1 MGRTALVTESG
12 GLNSFIGT
20 GKLFSDTE
28 IDLLWRNLATDGKNV
43 IGVIPNT
50 NIVIEPFKRS
60 DYKGFKS
67 GMTSFPDGTHVWG
80 PVETFDEVKE
90 AVIGEEI
97 KIFDAEAIRS
107 SLQELSHQHLS
118 VLRASVRHD
127 QLVPI
132 VNKAEAN
139 LNLMDSSLLVTAAVL
154 SVLPKVC
161 RRKEVQVGLSVIL
174 VGSLLLVACNEAL
187 TSPPPAVKIT
197 PGIPTRIYPTETPE
211 PTFVP
216 TPKPEIIVPA
226 GGGGSE
232 FTPGTAQ
239 EFQAKLAATGN
250 YPSALRYKVGT
261 KEYETA
267 KFELEKLGA
276 NIDGLK
282 ISLEPKIKQIP
293 GAELYLIKQEG
304 WGFLITDGKN
314 IYWSVNKSGTF
325 FNHMDSVPV
334 NQEFGLAGLSPRQY
348 HKLDV
353 IISGGIPFVVERN
366 SAGYPVRRFSP
377 EIGEFIDL
385 NWQLVS
391 ENDHLSERL
400 DWSGVSNALM
410 VDGKLHVSGLNDSVL
425 AVNRSA
431 EIVHTGDFSFGTIL
445 SGNGSGVAFMS
456 EGVNKLDV
464 IINRNPGGGL
474 DRLGIVYRKNG
485 FSTTPVIN
493 SSAVIPKGNGLE
505 NIVEV
510 KFRPNENKNNVAV
523 IVDGQEVTVIT
534 IDGLLRSGKL
544 SLGVTAK
551 SGNETV
557 ILDMF
562 LKAPYGGVDNAKLV
576 SLLIKPTATSTA
588 APIIT
593 SRPQFTPAPTFTKTP
608 EPGKGEGELITYEQ
622 GQGLLSNLSLLKKC
636 LTYGNM
642 AISEE
647 REINGWKYYD
657 KKVGSVE
664 GTKIT
669 YYDGKSIDVGGA
681 KRVVLYVFPKVYTP
695 GSIEIIHMTTIN
707 PKDVLPYLD
716 PGDYAGI
723 TISPDGKVNSLFL
736 LCYYK

>member
-67 GMTSFPDGTHVWG
+67 GMTNFPDGTHVWG
-80 PVETFDEVKE
+80 PVETFGEVKE

-97 KIFDAEAIRS
+97 KIFDAEAIRP
-107 SLQELSHQHLS
+107 SLQELSRQRLS
-118 VLRASVRHD
+118 VLRSSVRHD

-154 SVLPKVC
+154 SVLPRVSRK
-161 RRKEVQVGLSVIL
+161 KEVQIGLSVIL
-174 VGSLLLVACNEAL
+174 VGSFLLVACNEAL

-197 PGIPTRIYPTETPE
+197 PGIPTRIYPTETQE

-216 TPKPEIIVPA
+216 ASTPIPETAITPGNGGA
-226 GGGGSE
+226 GGPEFIPGTEVDLQFAVKGEVLFPADCTNKIGKDPDYDALKQILPGADVKGLVDSLRARLQPDTQRIDSLCIGENGWAIQVLNSNGEILSTKVDGAWPNHPNRIPPNGGNITLESVGGARNSKFETKMVILNSQPWVVEFIRGTNYPQRYFNPAENTWKEFKWNKLDGSE
-232 FTPGTAQ
+232 
-239 EFQAKLAATGN
+239 K
-250 YPSALRYKVGT
+250 
-261 KEYETA
+261 
-267 KFELEKLGA
+267 
-276 NIDGLK
+276 
-282 ISLEPKIKQIP
+282 
-293 GAELYLIKQEG
+293 LIKQ
-304 WGFLITDGKN
+304 N
-314 IYWSVNKSGTF
+314 IK
-325 FNHMDSVPV
+325 
-334 NQEFGLAGLSPRQY
+334 
-348 HKLDV
+348 
-353 IISGGIPFVVERN
+353 
-366 SAGYPVRRFSP
+366 
-377 EIGEFIDL
+377 IGSI
-385 NWQLVS
+385 
-391 ENDHLSERL
+391 
-400 DWSGVSNALM
+400 
-410 VDGKLHVSGLNDSVL
+410 
-425 AVNRSA
+425 
-431 EIVHTGDFSFGTIL
+431 TGDFSIKAALNTQEGLGGGF
-445 SGNGSGVAFMS
+445 SVKSPDGSRELRVT
-456 EGVNKLDV
+456 
-464 IINRNPGGGL
+464 INRPKAVPLTKPTSELLVTLREGSKGSELFKGTS
-474 DRLGIVYRKNG
+474 LGSQID
-485 FSTTPVIN
+485 
-493 SSAVIPKGNGLE
+493 GNDVL
-505 NIVEV
+505 EV
-510 KFRPNENKNNVAV
+510 KFRYGTSQITVFINGREVKTVPVGGLTSSGELLPGVIAGQDGKMVVEGLEVGVPNGGKSNV
-523 IVDGQEVTVIT
+523 
-534 IDGLLRSGKL
+534 KL
-544 SLGVTAK
+544 S
-551 SGNETV
+551 EM
-557 ILDMF
+557 I
-562 LKAPYGGVDNAKLV
+562 P
-576 SLLIKPTATSTA
+576 PTATVA
-588 APIIT
+588 AT
-593 SRPQFTPAPTFTKTP
+593 SKPQFTPAPTFTKTP

-716 PGDYAGI
+716 HGDYAGI